1 MGKEVRCMRNKI
13 KLGLVVLLIGIFIL
27 SPLVAFAQEKGKVS
41 QNRQQVNRLKLLQNQ
56 LQRKV
61 KLP

>member
-1 MGKEVRCMRNKI
+1 MRNKI